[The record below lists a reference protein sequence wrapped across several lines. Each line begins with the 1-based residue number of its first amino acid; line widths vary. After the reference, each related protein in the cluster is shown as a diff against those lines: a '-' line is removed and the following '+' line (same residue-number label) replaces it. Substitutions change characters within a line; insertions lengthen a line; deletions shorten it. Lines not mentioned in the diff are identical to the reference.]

1 MMETTKCCVPYCGR
15 STKERY
21 SEWICSVHWPMI
33 PKRTRQRR
41 SQAKRLLKRA
51 RQRLER
57 QYQRQGCQ
65 FTSAQWGRVEA
76 AQRLVVA
83 LWERCKREA
92 IEAAGG
98 LR

>member
-1 MMETTKCCVPYCGR
+1 MPFCRR
-15 STKERY
+15 STKEQY
-21 SEWICSVHWPMI
+21 SEWICSVHWPMV

-51 RQRLER
+51 HLHADREARKT
-57 QYQRQGCQ
+57 QGYIS
-65 FTSAQWGRVEA
+65 TWRMNRIGALRRIASAS
-76 AQRLVVA
+76 
-83 LWERCKREA
+83 WERCKREA